1 MTTWL
6 VILAVGAGSYVFRAV
21 PVMVDARWLRSPRF
35 ERTIGYAGTA
45 ALAALI
51 AGGFRSN
58 ATTPTTT
65 VAVCAAAA
73 AAVFVSVRSRSMYR
87 IMLAGGIA
95 YAAVV
100 GAAWLIG

>member
-6 VILAVGAGSYVFRAV
+6 VILAVGAGSYVFRAL

-51 AGGFRSN
+51 AGGFRGSATSP
-58 ATTPTTT
+58 ATTAA
-65 VAVCAAAA
+65 VAAAAA
-73 AAVFVSVRSRSMYR
+73 AAVFVSVRTRSMYR
-87 IMLAGGIA
+87 IMLTGAAA
-95 YAAVV
+95 YAAVLA
-100 GAAWLIG
+100 AAWVLA